1 MILHVS
7 DPVVDKMV
15 RLHKEL
21 EDASESG
28 GIVSGWRPLRID
40 NKGWVVA
47 GKSIDGE
54 YQIKQFY
61 PIGEWKDALHYLE
74 VQIELRSLIFSD
86 VTTEQINAYRT
97 AIGLESTE

>member
-1 MILHVS
+1 MS

-21 EDASESG
+21 ENAAELG
-28 GIVSGWRPLRID
+28 GSVSGWHPLRID
-40 NKGWVVA
+40 SKGWVVA
-47 GKSIDGE
+47 GKNVEGE

-61 PIGEWKDALHYLE
+61 PIGEWKNALHYLE

-86 VTTEQINAYRT
+86 VSVEQINAYRS
-97 AIGLESTE
+97 AIGLRPTDGPQ